1 LKELFNKT
9 LSRGNF
15 SFGEASMA
23 EAAGDKR
30 RWDDRL
36 TGWFWLGRPAADSV
50 GERARRRV
58 WVHLVP
64 ILFSLYILA
73 YVDRS
78 NVAVAQFGMRRPA
91 AEHGLGFGEDVIG
104 FGSGLFFWLY
114 WVLEIP
120 STVSVHR
127 RGARWVFCRILVLW
141 GCCAVLMGFMGMPL
155 LASLFGWLP
164 KLPEGSSGSWF
175 GAFAHHWNALGSNAE
190 SQFYFLRLALGFFEG
205 GFFPTVVMY
214 LSIWFK
220 AEHRAKAMASFMAA
234 MPLAIALGAPA
245 SQWISDHVHWGGLAG
260 WRWIFILEGVAP
272 ILAGVGV
279 LFCLPDRPLTA
290 EWMPEEERDWLLAE
304 LETEHRDRA
313 GREAGAWRWHLGLV
327 ALLTVVYFCQNVFIY
342 GILFFMPSIVKSIAG
357 TSETLSTW
365 LAALVFL
372 MAFLGMQI
380 NGWHSDRKHERFWH
394 VAVPM
399 CIVGTGLLVV
409 SHFYQSP
416 YLAAF
421 VLIAVVGSCL
431 YAHLPAFWPIPTI
444 FLGSIAAA
452 SAIGFINMVGNLG
465 GSLGP
470 TIIGDAARNK
480 DFATGLWRIAA
491 FPLIGATVTLVVGYM
506 RRARRRDE

>member
-1 LKELFNKT
+1 
-9 LSRGNF
+9 
-15 SFGEASMA
+15 MA
-23 EAAGDKR
+23 EAGAGK
-30 RWDDRL
+30 RWDDWL
-36 TGWFWLGRPAADSV
+36 AGLFWFGRPAAADV

-64 ILFSLYILA
+64 ILFALYILA
-73 YVDRS
+73 YVDRTNIS
-78 NVAVAQFGMRRPA
+78 VAAFGMGRPP
-91 AEHGLGFGEDVIG
+91 EEQGLSFGPEVIG
-104 FGSGLFFWLY
+104 RGSGMFFWLY

-120 STVSVHR
+120 STISVHR

-141 GCCAVLMGFMGMPL
+141 GLCAILMGFLGMPL

-164 KLPEGSSGSWF
+164 KLPEGSGGSWW
-175 GAFAHHWNALGSNAE
+175 GAVARHWNSLGSNAE

-245 SQWISDHVHWGGLAG
+245 SQWISDHVAWGGLAG
-260 WRWIFILEGVAP
+260 WRWIFILEGIAP
-272 ILAGVGV
+272 VLAGVGV
-279 LFCLPDRPLTA
+279 LFCLPDRPQTA
-290 EWMPEEERDWLLAE
+290 DWMPSEERDWLHGE
-304 LETEHRDRA
+304 LETEQRERA
-313 GREAGAWRWHLGLV
+313 GREAGGWQRHLGLV
-327 ALLTVVYFCQNVFIY
+327 GLLTVVYFSQNVFIY

-365 LAALVFL
+365 LAALVFF
-372 MAFLGMQI
+372 MAFLGMQF

-394 VAVPM
+394 VALPM
-399 CIVGTGLLVV
+399 MIVGAGLLAV
-409 SHFYQSP
+409 SYFYQSP
-416 YLAAF
+416 HLAAF
-421 VLIAVVGSCL
+421 VLIAVVGFCL

-452 SAIGFINMVGNLG
+452 SAIGFINMVGNFG
-465 GSLGP
+465 GFVGP
-470 TIIGDAARNK
+470 MIIGDAAKNN

-491 FPLIGATVTLVVGYM
+491 FPFIGAATTLVVAYM
-506 RRARRRDE
+506 RRARGRGE